1 MSGLLAGEL
10 QNLKFQGIQSA
21 LLQKMVN
28 ACTGAQPLRHPQG

>member
-10 QNLKFQGIQSA
+10 QNLKLQDVQSA

-28 ACTGAQPLRHPQG
+28 ACAGAQPLGHPQG